1 MQKIR
6 IDFDNPGLPQHISA
20 VENDSQSRFFQATLY
35 ENGKAYTA
43 PEGATYSI
51 IYRGFGPQNQ
61 GWYDTINDGAGKRAA
76 CAVSGNVVTCEIA
89 RQALQVPGHVS
100 IVLCVTTGKGYML
113 KSWPIECDCK
123 NDRYDSTAEIQSFFY
138 VTQISNESWTQAI
151 QAVEELKNT
160 IDPTLSL
167 SGKAAD
173 AAKVGEAVNAEATR
187 AKAAEEE
194 NAKGIGQ
201 LKEDLVDL
209 SHVRLLNGFD
219 KDNTEINKY
228 YNSQG
233 VLSASNGW
241 TASLSYARVEPSKSY
256 HAKSIYNYD
265 LQVIAVW
272 YDGEHNFIK
281 QELNTS
287 FISPDNA
294 KYARIC
300 CNTNYADVLVFGSFD
315 SISEYLEFGNE
326 TVLNDSVA
334 TDRIDEAILSSQNEA
349 DYASNITD
357 FYSSEF
363 MNIILRNGFDKTSV
377 LKNKYFYIDGS
388 IKDSSGWGVNENYI
402 LIKPSV
408 TYKAMSHSL
417 DVKQNVKVAW
427 YDKYKG
433 FIRVDENVD
442 FIAPNN
448 AKFARLC
455 CALSISDK
463 FVFTEKENSSGE
475 YLEYGYE
482 KSIDKSVKI
491 PIKPIKSEV
500 TSVNGKKGDV
510 VLTSEDIEISSD
522 VEKAVTDYL
531 KNNNIIAP
539 KLTISK
545 VVAREGIK
553 NSYST
558 PTSDYVT
565 FKDIYPVFDVG
576 SNTTGAVYALA
587 EHLVDATTQAVYKS
601 IDGGEHWTKMGD
613 LQIDQAN
620 GIWYNSIFVE
630 PFQETI
636 YTIKVTNGYNAPH
649 HNYIESFNSSLT
661 KIGSMDI
668 GVGRMLSGLHSMDAC
683 ISKDYSKRVV
693 IFGEYAL
700 EDAKT
705 VRMWKTVDRG
715 ATWTKVME
723 KRANNGVVDSGEI
736 RHFHAVCCDP
746 YTFDWWAC
754 SGDGNNQSKIWRSQD
769 DGDTWME
776 MFANGQQTRTLQ
788 FVFEKDCIYYAMDST
803 TASTRKFTKLFKIN
817 REDMSVVEVA
827 DIKNNFAVYNIT
839 RTYTPNGLII
849 WACNENVASVDADS
863 VCIQFYDYA
872 TETIKDI
879 YNYPFN
885 GIKNTYRGFQAAS
898 RRQDMESGNI
908 FFMPTLNIGQS
919 AYGTMNTCSRYFK
932 AKITT

>member
-1 MQKIR
+1 MQILKM
-6 IDFDNPGLPQHISA
+6 DFQSQSTPPVVPVMQSDA
-20 VENDSQSRFFQATLY
+20 QSRFIGIALY
-35 ENGKAYTA
+35 DGGAPYAAPENAAYTVQ
-43 PEGATYSI
+43 YH
-51 IYRGFGPQNQ
+51 GPGPNNM
-61 GWYDTINDGAGKRAA
+61 GWYDTITLSSGTRK
-76 CAVSGNVVTCEIA
+76 AVTVDSTNKNIITLELAEQALRVNGNVFIN
-89 RQALQVPGHVS
+89 
-100 IVLCVTTGKGYML
+100 LCVVTSTGYML
-113 KSWPIECDCK
+113 HTFPILCRVTGAAYVDPVAV
-123 NDRYDSTAEIQSFFY
+123 RSFFY
-138 VTQISNESWTQAI
+138 VTGITSEQWLAYVTACQDAQNRAEAAAAAFQT
-151 QAVEELKNT
+151 
-160 IDPTLSL
+160 DPTLSL

-173 AAKVGEAVNAEATR
+173 AKATGDAV
-187 AKAAEEE
+187 
-194 NAKGIGQ
+194 GQ

-300 CNTNYADVLVFGSFD
+300 CQTNYADVLVFGSFD

-377 LKNKYFYIDGS
+377 LKNKYLYIDGS

-408 TYKAMSHSL
+408 TYKAMSYSL

-455 CALSISDK
+455 CTLNISDT

-482 KSIDKSVKI
+482 KSIDESVKI

-510 VLTSEDIEISSD
+510 VLTSEDIGISSD

-531 KNNNIIAP
+531 KKNNIIAP

-545 VVAREGIK
+545 VVARGGIK

-723 KRANNGVVDSGEI
+723 KRANNGVVYSGEI

-754 SGDGNNQSKIWRSQD
+754 SGDGDNQCKIWRSQD

-872 TETIKDI
+872 TGTIKDI

>member
-1 MQKIR
+1 MDGLKARLSFDAVAYDYDDEYLTIDTDTHIININNVSRLFGVQYDGNSKLIKFRIRNKLSDIQKMQDSIVYINW
-6 IDFDNPGLPQHISA
+6 IDSKGVKGQSIVIDKTISNDICEFAWKVPFDALKNSRVLHFAMSA
-20 VENDSQSRFFQATLY
+20 VITENSS
-35 ENGKAYTA
+35 
-43 PEGATYSI
+43 SVI
-51 IYRGFGPQNQ
+51 NQ
-61 GWYDTINDGAGKRAA
+61 KW
-76 CAVSGNVVTCEIA
+76 S
-89 RQALQVPGHVS
+89 
-100 IVLCVTTGKGYML
+100 
-113 KSWPIECDCK
+113 
-123 NDRYDSTAEIQSFFY
+123 
-138 VTQISNESWTQAI
+138 TQIASVIIPDGIYIKSYT
-151 QAVEELKNT
+151 
-160 IDPTLSL
+160 PS
-167 SGKAAD
+167 S
-173 AAKVGEAVNAEATR
+173 
-187 AKAAEEE
+187 EEE
-194 NAKGIGQ
+194 DRIAQIYNELSKMINKQ
-201 LKEDLVDL
+201 SENLQSQVNSLKEDLVDL

-233 VLSASNGW
+233 VLSASDGW
-241 TASLSYARVEPSKSY
+241 TASLSYARVEPSESY
-256 HAKSIYNYD
+256 HAKSIYNKD

-272 YDGEHNFIK
+272 YDGDHNFIK
-281 QELNTS
+281 QESSTS
-287 FISPDNA
+287 FISPHNA

-300 CNTNYADVLVFGSFD
+300 CITDYVDILVFGSFD

-334 TDRIDEAILSSQNEA
+334 TDRIDKAVLASQNEA

-363 MNIILRNGFDKTSV
+363 MNIILRNGFDKTEV

-388 IKDSSGWGVNENYI
+388 ISDSIGWGINESYI

-408 TYKAMSHSL
+408 SYKAMSYSL
-417 DVKQNVKVAW
+417 DVKKNVKVVW

-455 CALSISDK
+455 CTLSISDT

-482 KSIDKSVKI
+482 KSIDESVEI
-491 PIKPIKSEV
+491 PIKSEV

-510 VLTSEDIEISSD
+510 VLTSEDIGISSD
-522 VEKAVTDYL
+522 VEKTVTDYL

-545 VVAREGIK
+545 VVARGGIK

-576 SNTTGAVYALA
+576 NNTTGAVYALA
-587 EHLVDATTQAVYKS
+587 EHLVGATTQGVYRS

-636 YTIKVTNGYNAPH
+636 YTIKVTNGYNEPS
-649 HNYIESFNSSLT
+649 HNYIESFNSSLA

-668 GVGRMLSGLHSMDAC
+668 GVSRMLSGLHSMDAC

-700 EDAKT
+700 EDAET

-723 KRANNGVVDSGEI
+723 KRANNGVVYSGEI

-754 SGDGNNQSKIWRSQD
+754 SGDGDNQCKIWRSQD
-769 DGDTWME
+769 DGDTWTE

-827 DIKNNFAVYNIT
+827 GIKNNFAVYNIT

-872 TETIKDI
+872 SGTIKDI